1 MVGHCCLAQ
10 NCYYQAMPIGRLA
23 GNPRPREDRVQRA
36 AQEAWDSGS
45 SVFIATIPF
54 TDGTGILK
62 GMGHPTVAKELEAI
76 LRMGWR
82 LDTWTVVTSGSSSMT
97 TAAPLFVRPGAIPA
111 VR

>member
-1 MVGHCCLAQ
+1 
-10 NCYYQAMPIGRLA
+10 MPIGRLA
-23 GNPRPREDRVQRA
+23 GQSRPREDRVQRA

-45 SVFIATIPF
+45 PVFVATIPF

-82 LDTWTVVTSGSSSMT
+82 LDTWAVVTSGSSSMT
-97 TAAPLFVRPGAIPA
+97 TAAPLFVRPNSIPP
-111 VR
+111 VRG